1 MNRISSGVLVL
12 LGVVLYC
19 SQAYADTNMETP
31 LVSKTV
37 ACGTVDGSHPD
48 RLEITSYGKAG
59 FATGYLKQNNVLY
72 YVVSSWKYNLAET
85 ERALTR
91 VTLYSYD
98 CSTKKIAYFPPNFM
112 ERFPAEMKW
121 QDAM

>member
-1 MNRISSGVLVL
+1 MNRILSGVLVL
-12 LGVVLYC
+12 LGVISYC
-19 SQAYADTNMETP
+19 SQAHADANMETP

-37 ACGTVDGSHPD
+37 ACSTTDGSHPD
-48 RLEITSYGKAG
+48 RLEITSYGKSGSA
-59 FATGYLKQNNVLY
+59 FGYLKQSNILY
-72 YVVSSWKYNLAET
+72 YVVTHWKYNPTET

-98 CSTKKIAYFPPNFM
+98 CSTKKIAYFPPNFV
-112 ERFPAEMKW
+112 ERFPTEMKW